1 MFLDAFMSSVTSVS
15 ECDHDENVG
24 KIWPWQLHFK
34 CRNSKKDKIVYIDN
48 ASVISI
54 YNTETHVCA

>member
-1 MFLDAFMSSVTSVS
+1 MSSVTSVS

-24 KIWPWQLHFK
+24 KIWPRQLHFK